1 MCTRSMVINENGGL
15 PVLPSGYWGNEFDR
29 CSPRHYLSRLPQK
42 DWIAGLLGTEIKARG
57 GLFDGLYFLKRG
69 LR

>member
-1 MCTRSMVINENGGL
+1 MCTRSMVINEKGDL
-15 PVLPSGYWGNEFDR
+15 PVLPSGYWGNEFEQ
-29 CSPRHYLSRLPQK
+29 CSPGHYLSRLPQK
-42 DWIAGLLGTEIKARG
+42 DLLAGLFGAETEGQG